1 LVAHYFGVVGVASS
15 NLVAPIAQKPV
26 NDWLLFF
33 KEDFGM
39 VARFNLQKTEAAD
52 FFGEWLEPGAPLS
65 ELERMALDRLKR
77 NYLYLLEYPVMESIV
92 KMVVLSPIL
101 DLAGFYAPPIRVEG
115 EANIQVSAED
125 DGEIIQ
131 GSIDV
136 LVVQETLWLT
146 VIEAKN
152 SEFSITKAI
161 PQTLAYML
169 AQPRPDRSG
178 FGLVVNG
185 SEFLFLK
192 LQPGDRPQY
201 ATSNLFSML
210 NQGNDL
216 YRVLQIL
223 KQFQMIIAAEFT
235 AAQ

>member
-1 LVAHYFGVVGVASS
+1 MTVKTI
-15 NLVAPIAQKPV
+15 APHTLKLH
-26 NDWLLFF
+26 DL
-33 KEDFGM
+33 KT
-39 VARFNLQKTEAAD
+39 RFNLQKSEAAD
-52 FFGEWLEPGAPLS
+52 FFLEWRNQSAVLLEA
-65 ELERMALDRLKR
+65 EHRVLDRLKR

-101 DLAGFYAPPIRVEG
+101 DLAGFYEPPIRVEG
-115 EANIQVSAED
+115 EASIRVSAED
-125 DGEIIQ
+125 EGEIIQ

-136 LVVQETLWLT
+136 LVVQEMLWVT

-169 AQPRPDRSG
+169 ANPRVHRPC

-192 LQPGDRPQY
+192 LQITNGIPKY

-210 NQGNDL
+210 NEGNDL
-216 YRVLQIL
+216 DRVLQIL
-223 KQFQMIIAAEFT
+223 KYFQTMIVEDI
-235 AAQ
+235 